1 MFLLAQLQQI
11 LNVLVNVQTAF
22 QQRLPAVSLTTIEPP
37 TISSVLHPVSLL
49 LTHMKREEKEVYQPI
64 VHNVYHERIDGKG
77 YPDGLTGDDIPLFGK
92 IIAVADA
99 FDAMTSDRPY
109 RKGMDIHQAADILRK
124 GKGTQWDGELV
135 DLFLKH
141 LKEERLL
148 STSAAS

>member
-1 MFLLAQLQQI
+1 MTSERSAVPDAILLKEGKLSDDEFAWIKKHPALGEAILREVRPIEPIEPLLAGI
-11 LNVLVNVQTAF
+11 
-22 QQRLPAVSLTTIEPP
+22 RP
-37 TISSVLHPVSLL
+37 H
-49 LTHMKREEKEVYQPI
+49 
-64 VHNVYHERIDGKG
+64 HERMDGKG
-77 YPDGLTGDDIPLFGK
+77 YPDGLAGDDIPLFGK